1 MAHEAHSDAR
11 RVDYTPIPMTLRQRI
26 VAARAR
32 LIAAGVDNNEAVLDT
47 NLLARKVLGWSRAE
61 LLMRQDDPTPEGFEQ
76 AFNAL
81 IERRARREPAAYICG
96 RQEFWSRDFEVGPG
110 VLIPRPETELIVEE
124 LLNLLPVDAP
134 ALPRRVADIGT
145 GSGCIA
151 ISVAAE
157 RPHVHV
163 VATDISREAL
173 AVARRNAERIGVA
186 TRIEF
191 FECAYLSGT
200 AGAFDFI
207 LANPPYISESE
218 YQDLA
223 PEVREYEPETALK
236 AGEDGLRDIRQIIDV
251 AAARLK
257 PGGTL
262 FMEIGHT
269 QGDALAGVV
278 GQFPSLTLARI
289 SSDLQ
294 RIPRVAVIERKIA
307 V

>member
-1 MAHEAHSDAR
+1 MN
-11 RVDYTPIPMTLRQRI
+11 LRQRI

-47 NLLARKVLGWSRAE
+47 NLIARKILGWSRAQ
-61 LLMRQDDPTPEGFEQ
+61 LLMRQDEPPPEGFEPE
-76 AFNAL
+76 FNAL

-96 RQEFWSRDFEVGPG
+96 TQEFWSRDFEVGPA

-163 VATDISREAL
+163 VATDISRDAL
-173 AVARRNAERIGVA
+173 AVARRNAGRIGVA
-186 TRIEF
+186 PRIEF
-191 FECAYLSGT
+191 LECAYLSGT
-200 AGAFDFI
+200 TGPFDFI
-207 LANPPYISESE
+207 LANPPYISNAE

-236 AGEDGLRDIRQIIDV
+236 AGEDGLRDIRQIVDV
-251 AAARLK
+251 AAERLK

-269 QGDALAGVV
+269 QAAPLQELIE
-278 GQFPSLTLARI
+278 QFPSLTLNRI
-289 SSDLQ
+289 STDLQ

-307 V
+307 I

>member
-1 MAHEAHSDAR
+1 
-11 RVDYTPIPMTLRQRI
+11 MTVRQRI

-32 LIAAGVDNNEAVLDT
+32 LTGAGVDNNEAILDA

-61 LLMRQDDPTPEGFEQ
+61 LLMRQDDAAPEGFE
-76 AFNAL
+76 AEFSRL
-81 IERRARREPAAYICG
+81 VERRARREPAAYICG
-96 RQEFWSRDFEVGPG
+96 KQEFWSHDFDVTPD

-163 VATDISREAL
+163 VATDISRAAL
-173 AVARRNAERIGVA
+173 DVARRNAAKLGTA
-186 TRIEF
+186 PRIEF
-191 FECAYLSGT
+191 LECAYLSGT
-200 AGAFDFI
+200 TGAFDFI
-207 LANPPYISESE
+207 LANPPYISAAE
-218 YQDLA
+218 YEELP
-223 PEVREYEPETALK
+223 PEVREYEPATALM
-236 AGEDGLRDIRQIIDV
+236 AGDDGLRDIRQIIDV

-262 FMEIGHT
+262 FMESGHT
-269 QGDALAGVV
+269 QGDPVTRLIE
-278 GQFPSLTLARI
+278 QFPSLTLSRI
-289 SSDLQ
+289 STDLQ
-294 RIPRVAVIERKIA
+294 RIPRVAVVERKITN
-307 V
+307 

>member
-1 MAHEAHSDAR
+1 
-11 RVDYTPIPMTLRQRI
+11 MTLRQRI

-32 LIAAGVDNNEAVLDT
+32 LTTAGVDNNEAVLDT

-61 LLMRQDDPTPEGFEQ
+61 LLMRQDDVPPEGFDQ
-76 AFNAL
+76 AFSAL

-96 RQEFWSRDFEVGPG
+96 TQEFWSRDFEVGPG

-134 ALPRRVADIGT
+134 ALPRRIADIGT

-157 RPHVHV
+157 RPNVQV
-163 VATDISREAL
+163 VATDISRAAL
-173 AVARRNAERIGVA
+173 DVARRNAARIGVA
-186 TRIEF
+186 PRIEF
-191 FECAYLSGT
+191 LECAYLSGT
-200 AGAFDFI
+200 SGAFDFI
-207 LANPPYISESE
+207 LANPPYISEAE
-218 YQDLA
+218 YQELA
-223 PEVREYEPETALK
+223 PEVREYEPETALR
-236 AGEDGLRDIRQIIDV
+236 AGDDGLRDIRQIVDV
-251 AAARLK
+251 AAERLK

-269 QGDALAGVV
+269 QSAAVADVIE
-278 GQFPSLTLARI
+278 QFPSLTLSRV
-289 SSDLQ
+289 STDLQ

-307 V
+307 M